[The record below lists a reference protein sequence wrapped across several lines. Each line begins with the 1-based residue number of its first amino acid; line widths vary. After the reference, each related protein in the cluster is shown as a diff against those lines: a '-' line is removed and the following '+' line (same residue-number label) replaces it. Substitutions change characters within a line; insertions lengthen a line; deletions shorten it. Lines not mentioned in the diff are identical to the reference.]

1 MDTSPAPTPR
11 LFPAQAAGTVDCA
24 VTNPPASV
32 MENVAELGNLH
43 AAQARLD
50 AGDLAEAERLARAA
64 LAVRPIHPAAALL
77 LGQVAKAAGDVAQ
90 ARQWASLAATCAPRW
105 AAPREFLTSLNDG
118 VPAGQ
123 HPEVPPQKTPPRL
136 TICLIAKN
144 EERFLGQCLV
154 SVRGLADQIVVVDT
168 GSTDRTVDLARE
180 FGAEVHHFAWTDDFS
195 AARNAA
201 LSHARGSWVL
211 VLDADE
217 ELPPDQHVH
226 LLRDLDDTEA
236 AAFRLPIVNV
246 GEADAGANYVPRL
259 FRNVPGA
266 HFVGRIHEQV
276 FASVLAVTK
285 PWGLGAKLGTPR
297 LRHHGY
303 TAEVT
308 RERGKVERNL
318 RLLRQATGER
328 PADANLRL
336 NLGLELVRSGE
347 LEAGL
352 DAYRAALEL
361 LSAQPPGEVVPELR
375 ETLLSQFT
383 THLFKAG
390 RASEVVAL
398 LRSPLATAGGLT
410 ASLDFA
416 LGLAQFERREFRE
429 AARHLR
435 QCIDHRHEPGLTPA
449 NPDIHTA
456 VPSHCLALS
465 LIELGDS
472 TAAEVAF
479 RDGIANGQKDES
491 LRLDY
496 ARFLARRDRPVEALE
511 LLHATVAANAGC
523 AAAWK
528 LGGELAL
535 SRPEYL
541 EFARDWTGEALKAIS
556 ADQALQTLRAEALLL
571 SNDAPAALEL
581 WRPLAASN
589 PAVRLQAAWLLCELV
604 ADKTAV
610 LPAPTDEPAVSRAFL
625 EWYRRLIA
633 FGAGATVQNLHDQ
646 LAALR
651 QTLPSAAGV
660 IAGVMAQLKS

>member
-1 MDTSPAPTPR
+1 
-11 LFPAQAAGTVDCA
+11 
-24 VTNPPASV
+24 
-32 MENVAELGNLH
+32 MENVAELGNIQS
-43 AAQARLD
+43 AQARLD
-50 AGDLAEAERLARAA
+50 AGDLTEAEQLARAA
-64 LAVRPIHPAAALL
+64 LEVRPFHPAAALL
-77 LGQVAKAAGDVAQ
+77 LGHVAQAAGDTAQ
-90 ARQWASLAATCAPRW
+90 ARQWASLAATWAPRW
-105 AAPREFLTSLNDG
+105 TTPRELLTSLN
-118 VPAGQ
+118 AE
-123 HPEVPPQKTPPRL
+123 HRPEVPPHQNTPRL

-144 EERFLGQCLV
+144 EERFLGQCLA
-154 SVRGLADQIVVVDT
+154 SVRGLANQIVVVDT

-195 AARNAA
+195 AARNVA

-217 ELPPDQHVH
+217 ELPPDQHAH

-236 AAFRLPIVNV
+236 AAFRLPIINV
-246 GEADAGANYVPRL
+246 GDDQPGANYVPRL

-276 FASVLAVTK
+276 FSSVLAVTK
-285 PWGLGAKLGTPR
+285 PWGLSAKLGIAR
-297 LRHHGY
+297 LWHHGY

-352 DAYRAALEL
+352 DAYRATLEL

-390 RASEVVAL
+390 RSCEVVAL
-398 LRSPLATAGGLT
+398 LRSPLATTGGLT

-416 LGLAQFERREFRE
+416 LGLAHFERREFRE

-435 QCIDHRHEPGLTPA
+435 RCIAHRHEPGLTPG

-479 RDGIANGQKDES
+479 RDGLANGQKDES

-496 ARFLARRDRPVEALE
+496 ARFLTRKNRPIEALE
-511 LLHATVAANAGC
+511 LLNATVAANAGC

-541 EFARDWTGEALKAIS
+541 EFARDWTAEALKAIP
-556 ADQALQTLRAEALLL
+556 ADLAVQAQRAEALLL
-571 SNDAPAALEL
+571 SNDAPVALEV

-589 PAVRLQAAWLLCELV
+589 SAARLQAAWLLCELV
-604 ADKTAV
+604 AGPTAV
-610 LPAPTDEPAVSRAFL
+610 LPAPPDEPAVSRAFL

-633 FGAGATVQNLHDQ
+633 FGAGETVQRLHDQ

-651 QTLPSAAGV
+651 RTLPGAAGV
-660 IAGVMAQLKS
+660 VAGVMAQLKS